1 MRLVL
6 FPDEGVMKRIIF
18 FVFFGLGGFAVLVS
32 LGTWQIQR
40 LTWKQGIIE
49 QIQERIVE
57 APVALPAT
65 LDPIEDKYL
74 SVSVEGF
81 MKPEVLRVLVSQKT
95 VGAGYRII
103 SPFMVDGRTIL
114 VDRGFISVNDP
125 LPKPS
130 QLQVQTVVT
139 GNLHWPQETDG
150 YTPAPDIE
158 KNIWFARDV
167 PLMAATLSTDPIMIV
182 LRDTTAANDGVTPLP
197 VDTSRIPNDHLQYAI
212 TWFLL
217 AFIWTAMT
225 AYFLLWSRRSKTE
238 T

>member
-1 MRLVL
+1 
-6 FPDEGVMKRIIF
+6 
-18 FVFFGLGGFAVLVS
+18 
-32 LGTWQIQR
+32 
-40 LTWKQGIIE
+40 
-49 QIQERIVE
+49 
-57 APVALPAT
+57 
-65 LDPIEDKYL
+65 
-74 SVSVEGF
+74 

-95 VGAGYRII
+95 VGAGYRLI
-103 SPFMVDGRTIL
+103 SPFMVDGRKIL
-114 VDRGFISVNDP
+114 VDRGFITVNDP
-125 LPKPS
+125 LPEPS
-130 QLQVQTVVT
+130 VLQVQTIVT

-150 YTPAPDIE
+150 YTPGPDIE

-167 PLMAATLSTDPIMIV
+167 PLMAATLNTDPILIV
-182 LRDTTAANDGVTPLP
+182 LRDTTAAKDGVSPLP